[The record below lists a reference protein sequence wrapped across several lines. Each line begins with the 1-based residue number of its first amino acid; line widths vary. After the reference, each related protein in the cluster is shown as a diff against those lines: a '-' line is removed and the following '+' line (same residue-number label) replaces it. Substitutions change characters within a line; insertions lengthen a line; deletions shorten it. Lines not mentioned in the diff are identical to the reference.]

1 MLNRHLINLTPHDIN
16 VRMANED
23 AFFTIAPTG
32 VVARCDTEYNTVE
45 QITAGGDVFNLR
57 ERYFNEPRNLPA
69 PQENTLFIVSRI
81 VAEALANE
89 RDDLIFVDTT
99 IRDDDN
105 RIIGCEA
112 FARWPV
118 EDTYDCGCKRLGEMD
133 DGVGCESCG
142 YVSCLDCHH
151 INSQSAR
158 TSEWKCYEG
167 YGCNKGDEQ

>member
-1 MLNRHLINLTPHDIN
+1 
-16 VRMANED
+16 MANED

-99 IRDDDN
+99 IKEDN

-112 FARWPV
+112 FARWPHPSYRRGFVTVTASLTPEFWDEVKNGDASINDV
-118 EDTYDCGCKRLGEMD
+118 EWE
-133 DGVGCESCG
+133 VE
-142 YVSCLDCHH
+142 
-151 INSQSAR
+151 
-158 TSEWKCYEG
+158 
-167 YGCNKGDEQ
+167 GDEE

>member
-1 MLNRHLINLTPHDIN
+1 MLNRHLTNLTPHDIN

-81 VAEALANE
+81 VAEAMVNK

-99 IRDDDN
+99 IKEDN

-118 EDTYDCGCKRLGEMD
+118 DWKSYRRGFVTVTASLEGEFWNEVKNGD
-133 DGVGCESCG
+133 AS
-142 YVSCLDCHH
+142 
-151 INSQSAR
+151 INDV
-158 TSEWKCYEG
+158 EWEVE
-167 YGCNKGDEQ
+167 GDEE